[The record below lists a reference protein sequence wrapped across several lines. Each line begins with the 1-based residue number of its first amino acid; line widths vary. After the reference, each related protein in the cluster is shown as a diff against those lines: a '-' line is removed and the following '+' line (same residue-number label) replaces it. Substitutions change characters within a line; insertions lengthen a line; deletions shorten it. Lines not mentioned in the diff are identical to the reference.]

1 MEVACTE
8 WIPVTDAS
16 SVGEARRRALLT
28 AQRLGFDESRSGELA
43 LLATESSRNVLL
55 HGGGG
60 EVVILGMQE
69 ERRALARILAMDRG
83 PGIAN
88 VAQAMT
94 DGYST
99 GGTMGAGMGAMQRI
113 ATSLEIFTGKSGTV
127 LLLDLGEAPPTQ
139 LLQIAGMAVPFPGER
154 FCGDAW
160 AYHHTP
166 ERMVVLLADG
176 LGHGLDAADAAKE
189 ATASFRKHQN
199 LSPAEI
205 LGHLHN
211 ALKKTRGAV
220 AAVAEIRPREG
231 TLAYAGIGNI
241 SAVVLAAG
249 GSRSLVS
256 LNGTL
261 GMAASRIQE
270 FRVPWTSDA
279 VLVLHSDGLQ
289 SRWDLAAYP
298 GLIARHPAVIGAAL
312 LRDFRRRRD
321 DASVLVVK
329 AA

>member
-241 SAVVLAAG
+241 SAVVLAEG

>member
-1 MEVACTE
+1 M
-8 WIPVTDAS
+8 
-16 SVGEARRRALLT
+16 GEARRRALLT
-28 AQRLGFDESRSGELA
+28 AQRLGFDESRSGALA

-241 SAVVLAAG
+241 SAVVLAEG

>member
-83 PGIAN
+83 PSIAN